1 MWRRG
6 PGACPGWGSGLFT
19 GRGQTP
25 GPYVGCID
33 PRDRPQKAKEVDM
46 LLQDT
51 YIGTGA
57 PFEGNLTVWLRSLPA
72 GAKVIKTTVQLIST
86 PYTGTI
92 DLTGQQ
98 PILGVT
104 KVPGLSDP
112 PASFVE
118 VNLHARRTLVSV
130 EGTSQIGATGDS
142 GSPSLQVDMG
152 GIYVNIADD
161 GTILAPGKT
170 AWTVP
175 FPTVVLPASPSPSQS
190 EPLPG
195 LTVSK
200 FRLSLLPTTH
210 AATKSPLLYVTK
222 VTISSV
228 PTNVSVRVGQLPP
241 FWTHLGELST
251 LDTSPDFAMVLNAF
265 LATAQPLNGFYAIPF
280 TIHSDTL
287 AQVDIA
293 LQIEYVID
301 QPVLPLYL
309 PEVTMTYAFNPLPDI
324 DASLTTVK
332 LPTGAVPV
340 AAATNAQIRGEFQPT
355 RVALK
360 SEGTSSITAN
370 VVVSADSSLAQP
382 FQSTTEI
389 ALTGIDLPLS
399 KALPDLAGLNIA
411 IQADYDGKP
420 SGQVLIRADI
430 VVGKPLPDQS
440 SWGSATLPSP
450 FRVLAGQVYWLVLE
464 SQVGQAAWQATP
476 NTSSD
481 LALQASRDGGL
492 SWRPANAPEALA
504 PLSAQFRLRN
514 IPASF
519 TIPVQLDIGTKPRD
533 VIRTLDEFAPLGRV
547 ELTFGFADKLAE
559 HLTIVAAASP
569 CGNADLVVNGDF
581 SAPPPDDANM
591 KLFGIDN
598 KPGGA
603 AFTSIVKLG
612 PQVNLSVE
620 RFITVSFLATVLT
633 PARRIDCAGFNP
645 AQTTPEEIV
654 IAINHAMRQPVA
666 TFQHGNLTLADIVIL
681 YPWCKNE
688 LPSGWQG
695 TPAQTYR
702 FRLKM
707 SDKITHTVAM
717 LTNFASQADSLF
729 VNDRNIAPACFQR
742 STSISN
748 NAEASLSQRLSVTA
762 GCTYQLSILFQLLP
776 FERSGSGTD
785 PSPASWTA
793 SWLDTNGN
801 VLHIDSETFDT
812 GSITVEALLLAPPNA
827 TNVDLRFINSSPN
840 THALILGSVSFT
852 PTQQALRNGRFQQ
865 VTSSLQVPAG
875 WTLESGLLDIEQMA
889 IRLSGDSSD
898 DTILSQVVDVIAGDM
913 YELCVSARLET
924 PLQSDPA
931 SLPLHQRARLEL
943 QWQSNGQPGDVIALT
958 LDGQTFSE
966 NAWAGTVPVGITQ
979 ASVRLVQPKSSAIPS
994 ESLLVTAV
1002 TLAHIELISV
1012 PLTFLSDAPGQLTV
1026 SKMHVVYDL
1035 PASTTVSPAKGT
1047 ATIVSARG
1055 KEMPTTPT
1063 IVSSSGAS
1071 NASRTVPSTAPST
1084 INGPATPPSPAIATA
1099 QPQTMAITTESLTT
1113 VPGIGEA
1120 RAFQLQ
1126 SIGIDSLA
1134 KLAAASPDDIV
1145 QTLKGVKSELAAR
1158 FITEAQQII
1167 SAQQNNVSQETEPG
1181 NTIQ

>member
-1 MWRRG
+1 MRE
-6 PGACPGWGSGLFT
+6 PGACPGWGSGLPT
-19 GRGQTP
+19 GRGQAP
-25 GPYVGCID
+25 GPYVRCID
-33 PRDRPQKAKEVDM
+33 PRGRPQKAKEVDM

-72 GAKVIKTTVQLIST
+72 DAKVIKATVQLIPT

-92 DLTGQQ
+92 DLAGQQ

-104 KVPGLSDP
+104 KMPRLSDP

-152 GIYVNIADD
+152 GIYVSIADD

-200 FRLSLLPTTH
+200 FRLSLPPTTH

-228 PTNVSVRVGQLPP
+228 PTNVSVRAGQFPP

-265 LATAQPLNGFYAIPF
+265 LATAQPLNGFYAIPL

-287 AQVDIA
+287 AQLDIA

-309 PEVTMTYAFNPLPDI
+309 PEVTMAYAFNPLPDI

-332 LPTGAVPV
+332 LPTGAVPI
-340 AAATNAQIRGEFQPT
+340 ATATNAQIRGEFQPT

-360 SEGTSSITAN
+360 SEVPSSITAN
-370 VVVSADSSLAQP
+370 VVVSPDSSLAQP

-411 IQADYDGKP
+411 IQADHDGKP

-450 FRVLAGQVYWLVLE
+450 FRVLPGQVYWLVLE
-464 SQVGQAAWQATP
+464 SQVGQASWQATP

-504 PLSAQFRLRN
+504 PLAAQFRLRN

-519 TIPVQLDIGTKPRD
+519 TIPIQLDIGTKPRNI
-533 VIRTLDEFAPLGRV
+533 IRTLDEFAPLGRV
-547 ELTFGFADKLAE
+547 ELTFGFADALAK
-559 HLTIVAAASP
+559 HLSKVAAASP
-569 CGNADLVVNGDF
+569 CSNADLVGNGDF

-591 KLFGIDN
+591 KLFGVES
-598 KPGGA
+598 KQPGIS
-603 AFTSIVKLG
+603 FTPTVKLG
-612 PQVNLSVE
+612 PQINLSVE
-620 RFITVSFLATVLT
+620 RFITLSLDTTKPSV
-633 PARRIDCAGFNP
+633 RIDCAGFNP
-645 AQTTPEEIV
+645 AQTTPDEIV
-654 IAINHAMRQPVA
+654 LAIDHAMRQQVA
-666 TFQHGNLTLADIVIL
+666 TFQDGSLTLDCNLAL

-695 TPAQTYR
+695 ISAQTYR

-707 SDKITHTVAM
+707 PDQITHTVTM

-729 VNDRNIAPACFQR
+729 IDDTDMAPACFQPG
-742 STSISN
+742 SSAAN

-762 GCTYQLSILFQLLP
+762 GCTYQLAILFQLLQ
-776 FERSGSGTD
+776 FANSGSGTD

-793 SWLDTNGN
+793 SWLDANGN
-801 VLHIDSETFDT
+801 VLRIDSETFDT
-812 GSITVEALLLAPPNA
+812 GSFAVEALLLAPPNA

-865 VTSSLQVPAG
+865 VTGPLRDRVPAG
-875 WTLESGLLDIEQMA
+875 WTRESGLLDIERVA
-889 IRLSGDSSD
+889 IRLRGDGAD
-898 DTILSQVVDVIAGDM
+898 DTVLSQVVDVVAGEM
-913 YELCVSARLET
+913 YELRVSARPET
-924 PLQSDPA
+924 PLQSDLS
-931 SLPLHQRARLEL
+931 SLPLQQRARLEL
-943 QWQSNGQPGDVIALT
+943 QWQSNGQLGDVITLT
-958 LDGQTFSE
+958 LDGQTFSQS
-966 NAWAGTVPVGITQ
+966 AWAGTIPAGITQ
-979 ASVRLVQPKSSAIPS
+979 ASVRLVQSKSSATPS

-1002 TLAHIELISV
+1002 TLAHIKLTPI
-1012 PLTFLSDAPGQLTV
+1012 PLTFLSDAPGQLTI

-1035 PASTTVSPAKGT
+1035 PTPALLTQHTST
-1047 ATIVSARG
+1047 ATSSGGIQTPPAQLSAASNG
-1055 KEMPTTPT
+1055 TTTTATMPPTPPISSNVGQVANATQPPT
-1063 IVSSSGAS
+1063 IS
-1071 NASRTVPSTAPST
+1071 NVRT
-1084 INGPATPPSPAIATA
+1084 ATA
-1099 QPQTMAITTESLTT
+1099 QPSASTLSPLNAIL
-1113 VPGIGEA
+1113 GIGEA
-1120 RAFQLQ
+1120 RAPQLEKG
-1126 SIGIDSLA
+1126 GIDSLN
-1134 KLAAASPDDIV
+1134 KLAQATPNDIV
-1145 QTLKGVKSELAAR
+1145 QILKGVSKELAAR
-1158 FITEAQQII
+1158 FIAEAKQIVEAQRSDTAPKPQ
-1167 SAQQNNVSQETEPG
+1167 
-1181 NTIQ
+1181 